1 MTGPAKVTRLDASN
15 PQVARIAELRAQGWS
30 LRRIGRATGHSYE
43 AVRLWVKKAQC
54 GKTSSRAPYGKVILS
69 EAQRARLLAMNA
81 DGYSLDGIAAELGV
95 SREWVRQELKKCGAP
110 PRRCGKR
117 SGIPNGPP
125 RKQAVRPALGP
136 NWDERPPLPPMHPI
150 SWGVINAGLAS
161 MLTPQLLAL

>member
-1 MTGPAKVTRLDASN
+1 MTGPCKVTRLDASN
-15 PQVARIAELRAQGWS
+15 PQVAWIAELRAQGWS

-43 AVRLWVKKAQC
+43 AVRLWVKRA
-54 GKTSSRAPYGKVILS
+54 GIGIVSSRAAYGRVVLS
-69 EAQRARLLAMNA
+69 DAQRVRLLEMDAA
-81 DGYSLDGIAAELGV
+81 RYSLAAIAAEFGV
-95 SREWVRQELKKCGAP
+95 SGEWVRGELKKLGAP

-117 SGIPNGPP
+117 SGIPNGAP
-125 RKQAVRPALGP
+125 RKQTVRPALGP